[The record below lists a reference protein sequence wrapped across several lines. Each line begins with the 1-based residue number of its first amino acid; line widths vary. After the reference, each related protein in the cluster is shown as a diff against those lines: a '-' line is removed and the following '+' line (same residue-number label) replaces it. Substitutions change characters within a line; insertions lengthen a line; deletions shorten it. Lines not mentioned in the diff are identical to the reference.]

1 MKVEVA
7 GTRKAEHGTWEQEGG
22 AMTGPFSM
30 MVYPGCRGC
39 SYLAPAGNCQG
50 AANRPRNCRE
60 GEPPFCHSTG
70 RPGKEI
76 AGNNAELMD
85 LTCGSCTEFSHN
97 GGRCQGQAIR
107 LGTENITAFPLCR
120 EAAKAVP
127 GSR

>member
-1 MKVEVA
+1 
-7 GTRKAEHGTWEQEGG
+7 
-22 AMTGPFSM
+22 MTMTSM
-30 MVYPGCRGC
+30 TLYAGCRGC
-39 SYLAPAGNCQG
+39 TYLAPAGNCQG

-107 LGTENITAFPLCR
+107 LGTENITVFPLCR